1 MIPAPPPSSIKDNRG
16 QGLKTLRERCDA
28 MGLPTWRLDNSGLIL
43 SEPSDGGPVGLLFG
57 SSTFTKLIS
66 DTVRT
71 WSSLEEAVAA
81 EIFEGAWA
89 LPLAEKRRRDRTG
102 WTLVLALSEKALNSP
117 FFENACAGAALDVQA
132 MRRMLLPKA
141 KYGAG
146 SVAPVR
152 DMLLW
157 MAQDLGHVEECDHTV
172 AGFTR
177 QLSDCFET
185 IDVLYSLGRSM
196 NELTHPGQFVE
207 HVCGRLRA
215 TLSFGFVGACFGVRD
230 TMTAQL
236 PNSFFLSGPC
246 AGPTDINNALRALIA
261 AGQLQNRSTILTDLN
276 GVPIAGAGQILVHPV
291 MRAGKVVGVVFAGD
305 KFGDDPQVSSY
316 DIQLLEAAAGYL
328 GAFLDNVALYA
339 EQKDLF
345 EGTLEALTASID
357 AKDRYTCG
365 HSQRV
370 AQLSWQLATAAGM
383 GEAFA
388 ERVRIAGLVH
398 DVGKIGVP
406 EAVLTKSGKLTD
418 EEFGAIKKHP
428 EIGYRILKDL
438 AALQDVLPGV
448 LHHHERFDGRGYPH
462 GLKGTDIPEMARIIA
477 LADTFDAMS
486 STRSYRSAMPRATV
500 LAEIQRCSGA
510 QFDPELTKRFVA
522 LDFTE
527 FDRMVGEASA
537 GAAAQESQRQ
547 AA

>member
-16 QGLKTLRERCDA
+16 QGLRTLRERCDA
-28 MGLPTWRLDNSGLIL
+28 LGLPSWRLDNAGLIL
-43 SEPSDGGPVGLLFG
+43 SEPSDTGPVGLLFG
-57 SSTFTKLIS
+57 SSTFAQLVSKTA
-66 DTVRT
+66 RE
-71 WSSLEEAVAA
+71 WSGRETPQPV

-89 LPLAEKRRRDRTG
+89 IPLAEQRRRNRTG
-102 WTLVLALSEKALNSP
+102 WTLVLALEERALHSA
-117 FFENACAGAALDVQA
+117 FFQTACTGAALDAQA

-141 KYGAG
+141 RYGGRTA
-146 SVAPVR
+146 ATVR

-196 NELTHPGQFVE
+196 NELSHPGQFVE
-207 HVCGRLRA
+207 HVCGRIRA

-230 TMTAQL
+230 TMASGL
-236 PNSFFLSGPC
+236 PNSLFVSGPC
-246 AGPTDINNALRALIA
+246 SVSTEIHSTMRAMIAG
-261 AGQLQNRSTILTDLN
+261 GQIESRSIILTELS
-276 GVPIAGAGQILVHPV
+276 GSPIPGSGQILCHPV
-291 MRAGKVVGVVFAGD
+291 MRGSKVVGLVFAGD

-328 GAFLDNVALYA
+328 GAFLDNVALYG
-339 EQKDLF
+339 EQKQLF

-370 AQLSWQLATAAGM
+370 AQLSWQLATAAGL

-388 ERVRIAGLVH
+388 ERIRIAGLVH

-428 EIGYRILKDL
+428 EIGHRILKDIS
-438 AALQDVLPGV
+438 ALQDVLPGV
-448 LHHHERFDGRGYPH
+448 LHHHERYDGRGYPH
-462 GLKGTDIPEMARIIA
+462 GLKGADIPEMARIIA

-486 STRSYRSAMPRATV
+486 STRSYRSAMPRPTV
-500 LAEIQRCSGA
+500 LQELQRCAGA
-510 QFDPELTKRFVA
+510 QFDPELTRLFVT
-522 LDFTE
+522 LDFAE
-527 FDRMVGEASA
+527 YDRMVGEAN
-537 GAAAQESQRQ
+537 AANQELLRK